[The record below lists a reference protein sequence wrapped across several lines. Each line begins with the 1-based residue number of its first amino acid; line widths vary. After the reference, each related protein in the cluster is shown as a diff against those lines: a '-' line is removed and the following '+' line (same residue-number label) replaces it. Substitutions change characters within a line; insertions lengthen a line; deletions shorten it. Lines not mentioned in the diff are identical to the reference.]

1 MRAFRSLDH
10 MPKKLSTRDLE
21 LFKNSLLRAR
31 AALSGDMSQ
40 LQEEALGNGST
51 ASGQE
56 TNPGDTSDGYYQ
68 EFNLELLERDERT
81 LGEIIEALDRI
92 DNGSYG
98 VCENCMKPILKER
111 LKAVPHARYCIECQ
125 RKLEREG
132 F

>member
-1 MRAFRSLDH
+1 
-10 MPKKLSTRDLE
+10 MPKKLSAKDLE
-21 LFKNSLLRAR
+21 AFKNALTRAR
-31 AALSGDMSQ
+31 AAISGDMSQ
-40 LQEEALGNGST
+40 LQEEALGTGHSP
-51 ASGQE
+51 AGE

-68 EFNLELLERDERT
+68 EFNLELLQRDEQT

-92 DNGSYG
+92 ENGSFG
-98 VCENCMKPILKER
+98 TCENCQKAILKER

>member
-1 MRAFRSLDH
+1 
-10 MPKKLSTRDLE
+10 MPKKLNPKDLE
-21 LFKNSLLRAR
+21 LFRNSLLRAR
-31 AALSGDMSQ
+31 IALSGDMSQ
-40 LQEEALGNGST
+40 LQEEALGNGAT
-51 ASGQE
+51 TSGQE

-92 DNGSYG
+92 DSGNFGI
-98 VCENCMKPILKER
+98 CENCQKPILKER
-111 LKAVPHARYCIECQ
+111 LKAVPHARYCIDCQ